1 MFTTALHT
9 MTNYEIDQQE
19 ERKVVEQALFTAQT
33 AMVQLAQSCWQD
45 GDNIPTGT
53 VDQQWIDE
61 HLTILVEMRNSL
73 LECQAAGESIQQTTI
88 AR

>member
-1 MFTTALHT
+1 
-9 MTNYEIDQQE
+9 MTKYEIDQQQE
-19 ERKVVEQALFTAQT
+19 QQAVENALFTTQT

-45 GDNIPTGT
+45 GDTTPTGT

-73 LECQAAGESIQQTTI
+73 LECQAAGESIQQTTT
-88 AR
+88 AY